1 MIRKRPV
8 KQKQTQVWVT
18 ANHQI
23 RVPEVRVLSEQGEM
37 IGVMSTRDALD
48 KAREVEKDLILVNDK
63 AQPPIAKIMDISKY
77 KYQQQQKDAES
88 RKKAKSQDTKEVR
101 FTPFMGEGDYQSRL
115 NKVIDFLK
123 DGDKVKLSLQFKG
136 RLITKKE
143 FGYGMFKRVIEAT
156 QEISSVEI
164 EPKLLGN
171 KLLAQL
177 QPVSKKKT

>member
-8 KQKQTQVWVT
+8 KRQNTQVWVT

-23 RVPEVRVLSEQGEM
+23 RVPEVRVLNEMGEM
-37 IGVMSTRDALD
+37 LGVMPTRDALV
-48 KAREVEKDLILVNDK
+48 KAREVEKDLVLINEK
-63 AQPPIAKIMDISKY
+63 ADPAIAKIIDISKY

-88 RKKAKSQDTKEVR
+88 RKKAKSQDIKEVR

-115 NKVIDFLK
+115 KKVTEFLK
-123 DGDKVKLSLQFKG
+123 GGDKVRLSLQFKG

-143 FGYGMFKRVIEAT
+143 FGFDIFNRVIQAT

-164 EPKLLGN
+164 EPKLLGT

-177 QPVSKKKT
+177 QPISKKK

>member
-1 MIRKRPV
+1 
-8 KQKQTQVWVT
+8 
-18 ANHQI
+18 
-23 RVPEVRVLSEQGEM
+23 
-37 IGVMSTRDALD
+37 
-48 KAREVEKDLILVNDK
+48 
-63 AQPPIAKIMDISKY
+63 
-77 KYQQQQKDAES
+77 
-88 RKKAKSQDTKEVR
+88 
-101 FTPFMGEGDYQSRL
+101 
-115 NKVIDFLK
+115 
-123 DGDKVKLSLQFKG
+123 LSLQFKG